1 MQHGAGALKAGLQHI
16 GRRLQAGEDGSQ
28 HFHQAVDITGGQ
40 CRHRHV
46 DLQTRVKDI
55 ADLITAA
62 AIHQVPRLRNDKILA
77 AAILAAQD
85 IGDLQSTSAVAG
97 IQHDD
102 LPILQIGLAGIGDAS
117 MGIRSRDDHDHV
129 HVIHDFIDPVRNNRR
144 CGLAGNDAGD
154 LDCFEFLQ
162 TMDFFLV
169 DVIQLGDIALAGENG
184 GHALSACAR
193 SDNRKFQHLDSL
205 HISFSYGI

>member
-1 MQHGAGALKAGLQHI
+1 MGCEAWRRRPLKPVSSTLAAG
-16 GRRLQAGEDGSQ
+16 GREDGSQ

-46 DLQTRVKDI
+46 DLQARVKDI

-97 IQHDD
+97 IQDDD

-117 MGIRSRDDHDHV
+117 H
-129 HVIHDFIDPVRNNRR
+129 
-144 CGLAGNDAGD
+144 
-154 LDCFEFLQ
+154 
-162 TMDFFLV
+162 
-169 DVIQLGDIALAGENG
+169 
-184 GHALSACAR
+184 GHP
-193 SDNRKFQHLDSL
+193 
-205 HISFSYGI
+205 

>member
-1 MQHGAGALKAGLQHI
+1 MLL
-16 GRRLQAGEDGSQ
+16 
-28 HFHQAVDITGGQ
+28 
-40 CRHRHV
+40 
-46 DLQTRVKDI
+46 
-55 ADLITAA
+55 
-62 AIHQVPRLRNDKILA
+62 
-77 AAILAAQD
+77 
-85 IGDLQSTSAVAG
+85 
-97 IQHDD
+97 
-102 LPILQIGLAGIGDAS
+102 
-117 MGIRSRDDHDHV
+117 MGIRSRDNHDHV